1 MQIMAGC
8 RSDAACKRML
18 LEMNIDLDKFVD
30 ILVSEESVASD
41 IAAFGAQ
48 IRAPSAVSTNVQPL
62 QSKMSGKKWQS
73 GGKKGEKGGK
83 RGAGRQDVTCYS
95 CG

>member
-1 MQIMAGC
+1 MQIVAGC
-8 RSDAACKRML
+8 HSDAARKQML
-18 LEMNIDLDKFVD
+18 LETDIDLDKFVD
-30 ILVSEESVASD
+30 IPVSEESVASD

-48 IRAPSAVSTNVQPL
+48 IHAPSAVSTNVQPL

-73 GGKKGEKGGK
+73 GGKKGEKGGE
-83 RGAGRQDVTCYS
+83 RGAGQQDVTCYS